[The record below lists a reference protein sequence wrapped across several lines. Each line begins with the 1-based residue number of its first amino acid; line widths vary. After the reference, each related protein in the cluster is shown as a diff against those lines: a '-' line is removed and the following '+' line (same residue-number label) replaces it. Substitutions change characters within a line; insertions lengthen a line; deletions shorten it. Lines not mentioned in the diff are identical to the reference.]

1 MKTNRNVMIKAI
13 ILSIVLITAFFFAS
27 CSSSAYTNYGWT
39 GSVVD
44 DGTIYVASPGKLA
57 ALQQDNGNVKWER
70 ELKDEATS
78 SGLLSCGMA
87 AQAPVMYADPVV
99 VDGMVYVA
107 TYSGKIYAY
116 ETVSGNLKWE
126 YPSDGYVKGI
136 IGGMIVDN
144 GVMYFAAVG
153 GVVTALDINT
163 QGVIW
168 QYDTEDTLW
177 ASPCLNDDTLYI
189 ASYDKKLYAIDVAS
203 GDLKWEDPFTANGP
217 IVATPIYDNGVI
229 YIGSLDRGIYAV
241 DAASGSLIWEF
252 SSYSDTENT
261 PKNWFWATPLIIDG
275 VIYAPNMDGF
285 VYILDLSDG
294 TLIKSLEL
302 GKAVSSDPVYYE
314 DKVFL
319 STQDGDIYYISTDN
333 NSKYLLKSLELTV
346 QSSLCIDDG
355 IIYVHTIKTENLYA
369 INSNSGVVV
378 WYYEV
383 G

>member
-1 MKTNRNVMIKAI
+1 MKKNRNVMVKAI

-57 ALQQDNGNVKWER
+57 ALQQDNGSVKWER
-70 ELKDEATS
+70 ELQDEATS
-78 SGLLSCGMA
+78 SGFLSCGMA

-99 VDGMVYVA
+99 VDGVVYVA

-116 ETVSGNLKWE
+116 ETATGNLLWE

-136 IGGMIVDN
+136 IGGLVIDD

-153 GVVTALDINT
+153 GMVTALDINT

-177 ASPCLNDDTLYI
+177 ASPCLNEDTLYI
-189 ASYDKKLYAIDVAS
+189 ASYDKQLFAIDIAS
-203 GDLKWEDPFTANGP
+203 GDLKWGEPFAANGP

-229 YIGSLDRGIYAV
+229 YIGSLDRGIYAI
-241 DAASGSLIWEF
+241 DAGNGSLIWEF
-252 SSYSDTENT
+252 SSYSDTEYT
-261 PKNWFWATPLIIDG
+261 PKNWFWATPLIVDG

-285 VYILDLSDG
+285 VYVLDLNDG
-294 TLIKSLEL
+294 TLIKALEL
-302 GKAVSSDPVYYE
+302 GKAVSSDPVFYE
-314 DKVFL
+314 GKVFL
-319 STQDGDIYYISTDN
+319 STQDGDIYYINTDN
-333 NSKYLLKSLELTV
+333 NSEYLLKSLELTV
-346 QSSLCIDDG
+346 QSSLSIDDG